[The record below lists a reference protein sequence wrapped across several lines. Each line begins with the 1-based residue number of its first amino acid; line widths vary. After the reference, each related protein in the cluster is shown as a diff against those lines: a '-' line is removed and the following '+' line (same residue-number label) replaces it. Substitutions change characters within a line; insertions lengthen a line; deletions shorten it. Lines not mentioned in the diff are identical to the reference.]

1 MDYRGMAIDA
11 GANTEEEILEMGSYF
26 FWEVM
31 AAMEQHQREEHELY
45 ELLDSAR
52 LNPVIHITPGI
63 IEETPDTKGS

>member
-11 GANTEEEILEMGSYF
+11 GAVTEEEISQLEKSL

-31 AAMEQHQREEHELY
+31 EEMRQQQEEEDQLR

-52 LNPVIHITPGI
+52 LNPVIYITPGI
-63 IEETPDTKGS
+63 IEKTPDTKGS